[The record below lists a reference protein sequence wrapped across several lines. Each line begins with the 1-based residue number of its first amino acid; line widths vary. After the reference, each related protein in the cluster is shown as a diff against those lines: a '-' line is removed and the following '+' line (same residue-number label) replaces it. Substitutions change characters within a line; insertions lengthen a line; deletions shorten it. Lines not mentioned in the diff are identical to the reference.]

1 MLLHQR
7 FISTAKKFGEKL
19 VINDYT
25 TDRKVSY
32 TKALIAS
39 LTLAEEFDNYD
50 KGLIGVMVPTSAGGY
65 LAVLAVIMSGRIPV
79 MINYSTNAEENI
91 KYARNKC
98 NFRTVITSKTLLEKI
113 NCPQIEGMVF
123 LEDIMA
129 GLSKVKKLK
138 AAIKSKLP
146 ESMIYKLIHKGDAD
160 DTVVVLFTSGSEK
173 EPKAVQ
179 LTHRNIISNIESY
192 SPVLGLNQK
201 DLVLA
206 NLPLFHTFGFTCNL
220 WTPFYHGM
228 TVITY
233 ANPLDYKKICDI
245 ARNEKP
251 TVILGPPSFF
261 WGYLN
266 KSESGDFS
274 SIKLALCG
282 ADKCPDALREGF
294 MEKHNMILLEGY
306 GTTETSVCISSN
318 SETHN
323 KPGSTGRPIP
333 GVEVKIVHYETGE
346 ECNVGEEGKILVKG
360 DNVMKGYFDDIE
372 ETSLHMRSGW
382 YDTGDMGYLDEDGFL
397 WHTGRLKRFTKIG
410 GEMISLVKVE
420 NVLEKYLPEDVLCCV
435 VEIPDATKGAKIIAV
450 VTEEVDEDKI
460 LKEMA
465 KELPNIA
472 LPKQFHLMED
482 LPKMGS
488 GKIDFRSVT
497 QIVRKMFYSTH

>member
-7 FISTAKKFGEKL
+7 FISNAKKLGNKL
-19 VINDYT
+19 AVNDYST
-25 TDRKVSY
+25 GRKVSY

-39 LTLAEEFDNYD
+39 LLLVEEFSKYD
-50 KGLIGVMVPTSAGGY
+50 KGLTGVMVPTSAGGY
-65 LAVLAVIMSGRIPV
+65 LAVLAVIMSGRTPV
-79 MINYSTNAEENI
+79 MINYSTDAEENI

-146 ESMIYKLIHKGDAD
+146 ESMLYNLIHKGDEN

-192 SPVLGLNQK
+192 SPGFGLNHK
-201 DLVLA
+201 DIVLA
-206 NLPLFHTFGFTCNL
+206 NLPLFHSFGFTGNL
-220 WTPFYHGM
+220 WTSFYHGM
-228 TVITY
+228 TIVTF
-233 ANPLDYKKICDI
+233 ANPLDYKKICNI
-245 ARNEKP
+245 ARNEEP
-251 TVILGPPSFF
+251 TVILGTPSFF

-266 KSESGDFS
+266 KSEPGDFS

-294 MEKHNMILLEGY
+294 MLKHNMVLLEGY

-318 SETHN
+318 SATHN

-346 ECNVGEEGKILVKG
+346 DCNVGEEGKILVKG

-382 YDTGDMGYLDEDGFL
+382 YDTGDMGYLDEEGYL
-397 WHTGRLKRFTKIG
+397 WHSGRLKRFTKVG

-435 VEIPDATKGAKIIAV
+435 VEIPDSTKGAKIIAV
-450 VTEEVDEDKI
+450 VTGQIDEKAI
-460 LKEMA
+460 LKEMS

-472 LPKQFHLMED
+472 LPKQFPIMEEF
-482 LPKMGS
+482 PKMGS
-488 GKIDFRSVT
+488 GKIDFRSITDEVKSSV
-497 QIVRKMFYSTH
+497 IE